1 MFCPGCGF
9 KLEDG
14 DIFCPECG
22 LKIEPLPDN
31 SSENDSQFG
40 EYYGNDTDPN
50 TYQPAPDN
58 GTGYTP
64 DTADY
69 GTGVPQAPSGGYV
82 NTPKKKNKTLP
93 IILAV
98 VAVIAVAAGVVLFF
112 LFGKTSGREIDL
124 NNYVTVSYEGYNGY
138 GSATASFDYER
149 FVAENADY
157 IRINKKNADVD
168 YIPDE
173 IIPAEYL
180 CNEFILF
187 DLPFTSN
194 LSDGDIITVEWTVSE
209 EIDFIFKINGALK
222 YDSKE
227 FTVEGL
233 VAVDSFDA
241 FEYVSLNLN
250 GTAPYGYVEYS
261 VDSENDFV
269 NYLTYSLDKSEG
281 LSNGDVV
288 TLTVNP
294 RIDVAEYIERFGKLP
309 AVAEKTYKISGL
321 PEYTKSASGISA
333 SSMNE
338 IKSHSE
344 NAVYKHLNRN
354 NGSTEHL
361 QSVRYVGNYFQSA
374 KDGAYTDYENILT
387 MVYEVYIYVDSANGA
402 YYITY
407 YHVIRYT
414 DISVNS
420 DGVCSVNLSA
430 YTETKDRYYPA
441 VLRNNYYYY
450 GYDSILSLY
459 AALVEPQLQYY
470 TYEDNII
477 R

>member
-1 MFCPGCGF
+1 MFCSGCGF

-14 DIFCPECG
+14 DLYCPECG
-22 LKIEPLPDN
+22 LKIEPSPDF
-31 SSENDSQFG
+31 SSDNEKYFG
-40 EYYGNDTDPN
+40 EYYGNDAEPN
-50 TYQPAPDN
+50 TENSVPDN
-58 GTGYTP
+58 GTSYTP
-64 DTADY
+64 GQVGY
-69 GTGVPQAPSGGYV
+69 GSGVLQPPSGGSE
-82 NTPKKKNKTLP
+82 NSPGNKNKSLP
-93 IILAV
+93 IILALVAAIV
-98 VAVIAVAAGVVLFF
+98 VAVGVVLFF
-112 LFGKTSGREIDL
+112 LFGKTSSREIDL
-124 NNYVTVSYEGYNGY
+124 NNYITVSYAGYNGY
-138 GSATASFDYER
+138 GSVTAGFDYER
-149 FVAENADY
+149 FVEENADY
-157 IRINKKNADVD
+157 IKLNKKNADID
-168 YIPDE
+168 YLSEE

-187 DLPFTSN
+187 NLSLSEN
-194 LSDGDIITVEWTVSE
+194 LSDGDTITVEWTVVDDVESV
-209 EIDFIFKINGALK
+209 FKINGVLK
-222 YDSKE
+222 SDSKD
-227 FTVEGL
+227 FIVEGL

-241 FEYVSLNLN
+241 FEYVTVNLN
-250 GTAPYGYVEYS
+250 GTAPYGYIEYT
-261 VDSENDFV
+261 VDTGDDFV
-269 NYLTYSLDKSEG
+269 NYLTYSFDKSEG
-281 LSNGDVV
+281 LSNGDTV

-294 RIDVAEYIERFGKLP
+294 KIDVAAYIDRFGKLP

-354 NGSTEHL
+354 NGTTEYL

-374 KDGAYTDYENILT
+374 KEDAYTDYENILT
-387 MVYEVYIYVDSANGA
+387 MVYAVDIYVDSADGA

-430 YTETKDRYYPA
+430 YTEATDRFYPA
-441 VLRNNYYYY
+441 VLKNRYYYY

-459 AALVEPQLQYY
+459 AALIEPNLQYY
-470 TYEDNII
+470 NYEDNII